1 MNSVDGIYYPK
12 NAGKCWVYECLQKGK
27 VWERTMVR
35 KFRDIVKPND
45 TVIDCGAN
53 IGLHSFE
60 LSKLVG
66 QGGDVYAFEAI
77 PIIYNC
83 LNRTVDEKEL
93 LNITTNN
100 YGLYSEDDLD
110 LIFKSDLSGRSG
122 MYRKGKI
129 FQHTFNVKS
138 ITLDTYFKNYHKP
151 IKFIKIDVEGAEFEV
166 LKGATDLIK
175 KHKPSII
182 VEIWKSPTKIQKL
195 HKWLTEMNY
204 TIEEKV
210 NANDYLLVPKEN

>member
-83 LNRTVDEKEL
+83 LTRTVDEKEL

-182 VEIWKSPTKIQKL
+182 VEIWKSPLKIQKL

>member
-1 MNSVDGIYYPK
+1 MNVVDGIYYPK

-27 VWERTMVR
+27 VWERTMVKKMR
-35 KFRDIVKPND
+35 SIVKPND

-60 LSKLVG
+60 LSKIVG

-77 PIIYNC
+77 PIIYDC
-83 LNRTVDEKEL
+83 LTRTVDEKEL
-93 LNITTNN
+93 HNITTNN

-122 MYRKGKI
+122 MYRKGKT
-129 FQHTFNVKS
+129 FEHTFNVKS
-138 ITLDTYFKNYHKP
+138 ISLDTYFKDYHRP

-166 LKGATDLIK
+166 LKGATDLIN

-182 VEIWKSPTKIQKL
+182 VEVWKSPTKIQKL
-195 HKWLTEMNY
+195 HKWLTQMNY
-204 TIEEKV
+204 TIAEKV

>member
-1 MNSVDGIYYPK
+1 MNCVNGIYYPK
-12 NAGKCWVYECLQKGK
+12 DAGKCYVYDCLKKGK
-27 VWERTMVR
+27 VWERTMVKKMR
-35 KFRDIVKPND
+35 SIVKPND

-66 QGGDVYAFEAI
+66 EGGDVYAFEAI
-77 PIIYNC
+77 PPIFDC

-100 YGLYSEDDLD
+100 YGLYSEDGMD

-122 MYRKGKI
+122 MYRKGKV
-129 FQHTFNVKS
+129 FEHTFTVKS
-138 ITLDTYFKNYHKP
+138 ITLDTYFKDYHRP

-166 LKGATDLIK
+166 LKGATDLIN

-182 VEIWKSPTKIQKL
+182 VEVWKSPKKIEEL
-195 HKWLTEMNY
+195 HKWLTQMNY

-210 NANDYLLVPKEN
+210 NANDYLLVPNS